1 MPCSAASAGKFRS
14 AAVID
19 ALRDLLSDPDANVRA
34 VASVSLA
41 RTEANDPVTLKF
53 LSKTLNDKD
62 RLVREAGCLA
72 LGHLQA
78 KQAVSKL
85 LHLWWVC
92 ERLNSASVVSVCEA

>member
-1 MPCSAASAGKFRS
+1 MPCSAASTGKFRS

-85 LHLWWVC
+85 LHLW
-92 ERLNSASVVSVCEA
+92 

>member
-1 MPCSAASAGKFRS
+1 MIPLIVPAGKFRS

-19 ALRDLLSDPDANVRA
+19 ALRDLLSDADANVRA

-78 KQAVSKL
+78 KQAVAKL
-85 LHLWWVC
+85 LHLW
-92 ERLNSASVVSVCEA
+92 